1 MPVLCF
7 YWKRKGSGVRV
18 IPVVLAFILAILGST
33 AWYYLEQ
40 NARNSFIFGGMPER
54 MESGWQHWYRV
65 LRNEGFMVGYSDLR
79 LNPLWATYWLEALT
93 PEQKKQGYKR
103 PGQFSE
109 DWRTVWRVSH
119 QDYTRTGYDRGHLAP
134 NYAISRLYGKTAQEE
149 TFLMTNIVPQK
160 PNLNRKVWQRLEEA
174 AIEHFTNQ
182 FSRIA
187 VITGPVF
194 DPQTERLESWVE
206 VPDAFYKI
214 FVGLNEKGQAV
225 SMLAFLMPQDVKGS
239 EPLTKFVVS
248 VDKIEEVTGFDFFSQ
263 LDDRQEVQL
272 EALQNDGRWRLI
284 EVARKPSRY

>member
-1 MPVLCF
+1 MRSVPV
-7 YWKRKGSGVRV
+7 
-18 IPVVLAFILAILGST
+18 ILAFILAVLGST
-33 AWYYLEQ
+33 AWYFLEQ
-40 NARNSFIFGGMPER
+40 NSRNSFIYGGMPER

-65 LRNEGFMVGYSDLR
+65 LRNDGYMVGYSDLR
-79 LNPLWATYWLEALT
+79 MNPLWATYWLQALT
-93 PEQKKQGYKR
+93 PEQKQNGYKR

-119 QDYTRTGYDRGHLAP
+119 QDYTRSGYDRGHLAP
-134 NYAISRLYGKTAQEE
+134 NYAISRLYGKEAQVE

-174 AIEHFTNQ
+174 AIDHFTGQ
-182 FSRIA
+182 FNRIA

-194 DPQTERLESWVE
+194 DAQTERLDSWVE

-214 FVGLNEKGQAV
+214 FVGFDDSGQAI
-225 SMLAFLMPQDVKGS
+225 SMLAFMMSQNVRGS

-248 VDKIEEVTGFDFFSQ
+248 VDQIEEATGFNFFSE
-263 LDDRQEVQL
+263 LPDGQEVRL
-272 EALQNDGRWRLI
+272 EAMTDGGPWKLN

>member
-1 MPVLCF
+1 MRSVPV
-7 YWKRKGSGVRV
+7 
-18 IPVVLAFILAILGST
+18 ILAFILAILGST

-40 NARNSFIFGGMPER
+40 NSRSSFIYGGMPER

-65 LRNEGFMVGYSDLR
+65 LRNEGYMVGYSDLR
-79 LNPLWATYWLEALT
+79 MNPLWATYWLQPLT
-93 PEQKKQGYKR
+93 PEQKQNGYKR

-119 QDYTRTGYDRGHLAP
+119 QDYTRSGYDRGHLAP
-134 NYAISRLYGKTAQEE
+134 NYAISRLYGKEAQVE

-174 AIEHFTNQ
+174 AIDHFTEQ

-194 DPQTERLESWVE
+194 DAQTERLDSWVE

-214 FVGLNEKGQAV
+214 FVGFDADGQV
-225 SMLAFLMPQDVKGS
+225 KSMLAFLMPQNVRGS

-248 VDKIEEVTGFDFFSQ
+248 VDQIEEATGLNFFSE
-263 LDDRQEVQL
+263 LPDGQEVRL
-272 EALQNDGRWRLI
+272 EAMTDRRMWKLN